1 MSIADKTILITG
13 AKLGHRAGGAG
24 PLDPRTSSRGG
35 TSTVSPGVSGRSMR
49 ASSMRAARWPSS
61 NAVASTLVS
70 HSARRRA
77 KTELSKPTRDSSSGT
92 LTPRAAAAD
101 RAPTQV
107 RSLAAKMAVGRS
119 WPLSRR
125 TVAR

>member
-1 MSIADKTILITG
+1 
-13 AKLGHRAGGAG
+13 
-24 PLDPRTSSRGG
+24 
-35 TSTVSPGVSGRSMR
+35 MR

-101 RAPTQV
+101 SAPTQV

-119 WPLSRR
+119 WPLSSR